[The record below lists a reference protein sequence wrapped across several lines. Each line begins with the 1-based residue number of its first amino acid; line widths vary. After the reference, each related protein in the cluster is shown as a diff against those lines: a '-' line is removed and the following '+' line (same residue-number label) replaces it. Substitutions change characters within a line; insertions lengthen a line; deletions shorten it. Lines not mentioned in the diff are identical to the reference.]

1 MSKDPAGWYMDETH
15 LYLVIFH
22 VNDDLAF
29 FNAALKMARRRPP
42 GIRLRHWFMSADGLT
57 SYAIWEAAE
66 PHMLMGILDVE
77 FDQVAEYDLSEVH
90 LLWGE

>member
-1 MSKDPAGWYMDETH
+1 MRGEAAGRNRPETH
-15 LYLVIFH
+15 LYMVIFH
-22 VNDDLAF
+22 INDDLAF

-66 PHMLMGILDVE
+66 PHLLMGILDVE